1 MSYVVYLDGVALP
14 VTPSKIQMKIKN
26 QNKTINLI
34 NDGEVNILKKAGLT
48 DISFTAMIPHVK
60 FPFAFYPG
68 GFKEASF
75 YVDKLERLKVENKP
89 FQFICSRTL
98 PGGKLLF
105 DTNLKVSLEEYSID
119 EDASEGQSLE
129 VSIKLKQYKDYGTK
143 KVIITPNA
151 DAAVATVEKTRST
164 ETAPSAKAYT
174 VKSGDTL
181 WAICKKQLGNGS
193 KYPQVAKLNGI
204 KNPNKIYPGQVI
216 RFE

>member
-34 NDGEVNILKKAGLT
+34 NDGEVNILKDAGLT
-48 DISFTAMIPHVK
+48 DISFSAMIPHVK

-75 YVDKLERLKVENKP
+75 YLDKLEKLKVEKKP

-143 KVIITPNA
+143 KVIITPKA
-151 DAAVATVEKTRST
+151 DTAVATVEKTRST
-164 ETAPSAKAYT
+164 ETAPSAKTYT

-181 WAICKKQLGNGS
+181 WTICKKQLGNGS
-193 KYPQVAKLNGI
+193 KYPQIAKLNSI
-204 KNPNKIYPGQVI
+204 KNPNLIYPGQVI